1 MIVFMQWLHLLAAV
15 VGVGGT
21 ILFRIVLLP
30 SLSSLPSEQ
39 RAALVAR
46 LAPRFRLA
54 IWLAIVILIFSG
66 VFNLLESTH
75 LAEPAYRHVL
85 EVKIVLALA
94 LFSIALLATLP
105 LPSLSRIQ
113 QRRPALLATN
123 VILGIIIILLSA
135 YLRRF

>member
-54 IWLAIVILIFSG
+54 IWLAIVVLVFSG

>member
-39 RAALVAR
+39 RAALIAR

-54 IWLAIVILIFSG
+54 IWLAIVVLVFSG